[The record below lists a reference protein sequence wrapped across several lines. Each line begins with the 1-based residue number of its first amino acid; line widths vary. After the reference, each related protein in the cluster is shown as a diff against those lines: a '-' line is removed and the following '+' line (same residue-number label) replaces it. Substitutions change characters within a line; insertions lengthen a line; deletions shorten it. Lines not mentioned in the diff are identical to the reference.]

1 MDRMKKHDLDRVLR
15 FRKAWPQDMRR
26 DDEVLSDLNHDK
38 KLKKRINKSIINSIK
53 HGGKENES

>member
-1 MDRMKKHDLDRVLR
+1 MDRLKRHDLDRVLR

-53 HGGKENES
+53 QKGD